1 MRLSCSNLLFFLNN
15 FAFLSEKSINLLQF
29 IAIDIYI
36 SSQEVVLTVL
46 IVDHVI
52 ARSVMAGL
60 DFGTLDDG
68 NNDECHYDALHE
80 AGQGLIG

>member
-15 FAFLSEKSINLLQF
+15 LAFLSEKSINLLQF
-29 IAIDIYI
+29 IAMDIYVG
-36 SSQEVVLTVL
+36 SQEVVPTVL
-46 IVDHVI
+46 IVDGVI

-60 DFGTLDDG
+60 DFGTLDDS

-80 AGQGLIG
+80 AGQGLVG